1 MGLNGALCDISR
13 TDSAERF
20 TKGATRGSTVKLE
33 SCSTVHIVLRAMP
46 RKKRVLVCFMGI
58 DGSGKT
64 TVAKSLC
71 ESLSNAGVASKY
83 VYCGWRGFESWLFK
97 PFAVP
102 TKNAMIK
109 RGNGASVDSA
119 YKSIPF
125 FDWITWLDYFARVC
139 PLLLASS
146 LTNTVLI
153 LDRYIYDVIL
163 GLHGVGSRSH
173 RIVVLLLKL
182 FPQPTVVFYI
192 KVRPELAYTR
202 KDDIP
207 SLEFLYQT
215 DKEKQKLLKEL
226 PPDRVIMLDG
236 ARSVRE
242 LTADAFD
249 ITTTLIT

>member
-1 MGLNGALCDISR
+1 MG
-13 TDSAERF
+13 
-20 TKGATRGSTVKLE
+20 V
-33 SCSTVHIVLRAMP
+33 
-46 RKKRVLVCFMGI
+46 

-64 TVAKSLC
+64 TIAKSLC
-71 ESLSNAGVASKY
+71 ESLSNAGITCKY
-83 VYCGWRGFESWLFK
+83 IYCGWRGFESWLFK

-109 RGNGASVDSA
+109 RGTGAAEVDSA
-119 YKSIPF
+119 YRKIPF
-125 FDWITWLDYFARVC
+125 FDCLTWLDYFARVC
-139 PLLLASS
+139 PLLLASA

-163 GLHGVGSRSH
+163 GLHEEGSWSH
-173 RIVVLLLKL
+173 RIVVWLLKL

-202 KDDIP
+202 KDDIA

-215 DKEKQKLLKEL
+215 GKEKQELLKEL

-236 ARSVRE
+236 TRSIQE
-242 LTADAFD
+242 LTADTFD
-249 ITTTLIT
+249 ITATLIK